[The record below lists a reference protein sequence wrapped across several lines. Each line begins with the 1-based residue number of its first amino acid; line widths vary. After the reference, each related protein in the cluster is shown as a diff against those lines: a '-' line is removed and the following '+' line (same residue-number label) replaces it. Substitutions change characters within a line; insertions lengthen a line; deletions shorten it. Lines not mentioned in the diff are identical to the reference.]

1 MNNVLNDILNDKHF
15 PEGSAWERRNF
26 QENDIIVAEGDDGG
40 SLFFIEQGKLRV
52 AGDIELQKQKH
63 IQAGIWELE
72 AGDIF
77 GELALYESQ
86 LRTASVR
93 AISGGTLVE
102 INGKKLGIYLDAHPV
117 QGYLFYKD
125 MFEILI
131 SKLNRANHRV
141 NDLFAWGL
149 KAHDIEQHL

>member
-52 AGDIELQKQKH
+52 AGNIELEKQKH

-93 AISGGTLVE
+93 AISDGTLVE
-102 INGKKLGIYLDAHPV
+102 INGKKLAFIWMHTLPGVIY
-117 QGYLFYKD
+117 FTR
-125 MFEILI
+125 IC
-131 SKLNRANHRV
+131 
-141 NDLFAWGL
+141 L
-149 KAHDIEQHL
+149 KF